1 MTATQGH
8 LAGLSRFIFQAPRW
22 PRTLA
27 FAVLLGGLTGIGV
40 FDAELTMGSTYPV
53 LLVGQDAW
61 QGIVFLGAP
70 TVVAA
75 LVTTPIDRALGGS
88 LTNDRSAL
96 LALCCELFVVVVLLV
111 AGVVATL
118 FGLSQRFVFD
128 ALVVALA
135 SMFAIRL
142 LAVLAVSRL
151 SLPVASIPAAV
162 QTGVAALL
170 LFVYSG
176 TARLLIDG
184 GTPYQ
189 AYVTWL
195 VRSDHGPPIFDAVTF
210 DHFLLLGALCLLY
223 AVAVWGFLVGIDR
236 PWRRSLDVSVLD
248 FVRGFIGYAAEGS
261 RDLERFFERLGQ
273 EAVVPVS
280 VISFRIVEDAE
291 DGVGAED
298 GVDGGNGENAG
309 ESGANVVGD
318 GGTAS
323 ASTGNGGATGN
334 DDPIDPDRLGEE
346 KARFVLPMIHPGPLG
361 EIGGGDLPRRV
372 ALSTEGL
379 GFPPHAT
386 AGHDFNLVS
395 EGEVDDVIDAADRAL
410 DRATFR
416 REATAPVTVDAGES
430 TVLTQRFGDA
440 ALAVS
445 TFAPGSADDVDF
457 AVGQSA
463 MAEFRTDGIED
474 VLLVDGHNCH
484 TGLSGADLGHVT
496 PGSKRS
502 YDLYAAASDAG
513 EAAANAPSGRPE
525 LGVAWDSTDWT
536 PDEGIGPLG
545 VRVAVTRV
553 AGVEAAYVLIDGNN
567 MVPGLR
573 AELLDVVRET
583 TGIDRAEVMTTDNHI
598 VNRTEADN
606 RVGSAVDRDAL
617 ADTVASVATEARAD
631 LDPVAVGGGTEHT
644 TVTVFGND
652 RTETLATQANAAVSL
667 GAALAAAV
675 TLFALSVSVILFVLT

>member
-1 MTATQGH
+1 MTATQGR
-8 LAGLSRFIFQAPRW
+8 LAGLSKFIFRAPRW

-27 FAVLLGGLTGIGV
+27 FAVLLGGLTGIAV
-40 FDAELTMGSTYPV
+40 FDSASTMGSTYPV

-75 LVTTPIDRALGGS
+75 LTTTTVDRALGGS
-88 LTNDRSAL
+88 LTYNRSAL
-96 LALCCELFVVVVLLV
+96 LALLCELFVVVVLVV
-111 AGVVATL
+111 AGVFAAVL
-118 FGLSQRFVFD
+118 GLSQRFVFD

-135 SMFAIRL
+135 SIFALRL
-142 LAVLAVSRL
+142 LAVLAVSRV
-151 SLPVASIPAAV
+151 SVPAASVPALV
-162 QTGVAALL
+162 QTAVAAAL
-170 LFVYSG
+170 LFVYGG

-184 GTPYQ
+184 GSAYE
-189 AYVTWL
+189 AYVVFLSRT
-195 VRSDHGPPIFDAVTF
+195 DHGPPVFDAVTL

-223 AVAVWGFLVGIDR
+223 AVAVWGFLVAVER
-236 PWRRSLDVSVLD
+236 PWRRALDVSVLD
-248 FVRGFIGYAAEGS
+248 FIRGFIGYAAEES
-261 RDLERFFERLGQ
+261 RDLEEFFERLGQ

-280 VISFRIVEDAE
+280 ALSFRVIEGDDAGTGG
-291 DGVGAED
+291 DGTETDAAGDDPDATVA
-298 GVDGGNGENAG
+298 DGGR
-309 ESGANVVGD
+309 V
-318 GGTAS
+318 
-323 ASTGNGGATGN
+323 
-334 DDPIDPDRLGEE
+334 DPARLGAE

-372 ALSTEGL
+372 ALSAEGI

-395 EGEVDDVIDAADRAL
+395 ESEVDCVIDAADRAL
-410 DRATFR
+410 ADATFR
-416 REATAPVTVDAGES
+416 REGTVPLSVEAGES
-430 TVLTQRFGDA
+430 SVLAQRFGDA

-463 MAEFRTDGIED
+463 RAEFRSGGAED

-496 PGSKRS
+496 PGSERS
-502 YDLYAAASDAG
+502 YDLYKAAGSAGRATADADR
-513 EAAANAPSGRPE
+513 GRTE
-525 LGVAWDSTDWT
+525 LGVAWEPTDWT
-536 PDEGIGPLG
+536 PEEGIGPLG

-573 AELLDVVRET
+573 EDLLAAVREA
-583 TGIDRAEVMTTDNHI
+583 TGIDRAEVMTTDNHV
-598 VNRTEADN
+598 VNRTRADN
-606 RVGSAVDRDAL
+606 RVGEEIDADRL
-617 ADTVASVATEARAD
+617 AETVASLAVDARED
-631 LDPVAVGGGTEHT
+631 LEPVAVGGGTEHA

-652 RTETLATQANAAVSL
+652 RTETLATQANAAISL

-675 TLFALSVSVILFVLT
+675 TLFAMSVSVLLFFLT

>member
-1 MTATQGH
+1 MTATQGR
-8 LAGLSRFIFQAPRW
+8 LAGLSKFIFRAPRW

-27 FAVLLGGLTGIGV
+27 FAVLLGGLTGIAV
-40 FDAELTMGSTYPV
+40 FDSASTMGSRYPV

-75 LVTTPIDRALGGS
+75 LTTTTVDRALGGS
-88 LTNDRSAL
+88 LTYNRSAL
-96 LALCCELFVVVVLLV
+96 LALLCELFVVVVLVV
-111 AGVVATL
+111 AGVFAAV

-135 SMFAIRL
+135 SIFALRL
-142 LAVLAVSRL
+142 LAVLAVSRV
-151 SLPVASIPAAV
+151 SVPAASVPALV
-162 QTGVAALL
+162 QTAVAAVL
-170 LFVYSG
+170 LFVYGG

-184 GTPYQ
+184 GSAYE
-189 AYVTWL
+189 AYVVFLSRT
-195 VRSDHGPPIFDAVTF
+195 DHGPPVFDAVTL

-223 AVAVWGFLVGIDR
+223 AVAVWGFLVAVER
-236 PWRRSLDVSVLD
+236 PWRRALDVSVLD
-248 FVRGFIGYAAEGS
+248 FIRGFIGYAAEES
-261 RDLERFFERLGQ
+261 RDLEEFFERLGQ

-280 VISFRIVEDAE
+280 ALSFRVIEGDDAGTEADDAE
-291 DGVGAED
+291 ADA
-298 GVDGGNGENAG
+298 
-309 ESGANVVGD
+309 
-318 GGTAS
+318 AS
-323 ASTGNGGATGN
+323 DDAAADAAN
-334 DDPIDPDRLGEE
+334 DDPDGVAADGGRVDPGRLGAE

-372 ALSTEGL
+372 ALSAEGI

-395 EGEVDDVIDAADRAL
+395 ESEVDCVIDAADRAL
-410 DRATFR
+410 DGAAFR
-416 REATAPVTVDAGES
+416 REGTVPLSVEAGES
-430 TVLTQRFGDA
+430 SVLAQRFGDA

-463 MAEFRTDGIED
+463 MAELRSGGVED

-496 PGSKRS
+496 PGSERS
-502 YDLYAAASDAG
+502 YDLYEAAGSAG
-513 EAAANAPSGRPE
+513 EAAAAAERGRTE
-525 LGVAWDSTDWT
+525 LGVAWEPTDWT
-536 PDEGIGPLG
+536 PEEGIGPLG

-573 AELLDVVRET
+573 EDLLAAVREA
-583 TGIDRAEVMTTDNHI
+583 TGIDRVEVMTTDNHV
-598 VNRTEADN
+598 VNRTRADN
-606 RVGSAVDRDAL
+606 RVGLEIDVDRL
-617 ADTVASVATEARAD
+617 AETVASLAVGARED
-631 LDPVAVGGGTEHT
+631 LEHVAVAGGTEHA

-652 RTETLATQANAAVSL
+652 RTETLATQANAAISL

-675 TLFALSVSVILFVLT
+675 TLFAMSVSVLLFFLT

>member
-1 MTATQGH
+1 MTATQGR
-8 LAGLSRFIFQAPRW
+8 LAGLSKFIFRAPRW

-27 FAVLLGGLTGIGV
+27 FAVLLGGLTGIAV
-40 FDAELTMGSTYPV
+40 FDSASTMGSRYPV

-75 LVTTPIDRALGGS
+75 LTTTTIDRALGGG

-96 LALCCELFVVVVLLV
+96 LALLCELFVVVVLVV
-111 AGVVATL
+111 AGVFAAL

-135 SMFAIRL
+135 SIFALRL
-142 LAVLAVSRL
+142 LAVLAVSRV
-151 SLPVASIPAAV
+151 SLPVASVPASV
-162 QTGVAALL
+162 QTVVAAAL
-170 LFVYSG
+170 LFVYGG

-184 GTPYQ
+184 GSAYE
-189 AYVTWL
+189 AYVVFLSRT
-195 VRSDHGPPIFDAVTF
+195 DHGPPVFDAVTI

-223 AVAVWGFLVGIDR
+223 AVAVWAFLVAVER
-236 PWRRSLDVSVLD
+236 PWRRALDVSVLD
-248 FVRGFIGYAAEGS
+248 FIRGFIGYAAEES

-280 VISFRIVEDAE
+280 VLSFRTLADDEDPNDR
-291 DGVGAED
+291 DGDPNDPDGADRESATT
-298 GVDGGNGENAG
+298 DGGA
-309 ESGANVVGD
+309 V
-318 GGTAS
+318 
-323 ASTGNGGATGN
+323 
-334 DDPIDPDRLGEE
+334 DPDRLGEE

-372 ALSTEGL
+372 ALSAEGI

-395 EGEVDDVIDAADRAL
+395 ETEVDCVIDAADRAL
-410 DRATFR
+410 DGATFR
-416 REATAPVTVDAGES
+416 REGTVPLSVESGES
-430 TVLTQRFGDA
+430 SVLAQRFGDA

-463 MAEFRTDGIED
+463 RAEFRSGGVAD

-484 TGLSGADLGHVT
+484 TGLSGAGPDLGHVT
-496 PGSKRS
+496 PGSERS
-502 YDLYAAASDAG
+502 YDLYDAAGLAG
-513 EAAANAPSGRPE
+513 EATAEADRGRTE
-525 LGVAWDSTDWT
+525 LGVAWDPTGWT
-536 PDEGIGPLG
+536 PEEGIGPLG

-573 AELLDVVRET
+573 EDVLSAVREA
-583 TGIDRAEVMTTDNHI
+583 TGVDHVEVMTTDNHV
-598 VNRTEADN
+598 VNRTRADN
-606 RVGSAVDRDAL
+606 RVGEEVDADALCETVRSLAVDAHG
-617 ADTVASVATEARAD
+617 D
-631 LDPVAVGGGTEHT
+631 LEPVAVGGGTERT

-652 RTETLATQANAAVSL
+652 RTETLATQANAALSL

-675 TLFALSVSVILFVLT
+675 TLFAMSVSVLLFFLT

>member
-1 MTATQGH
+1 MTATQGR
-8 LAGLSRFIFQAPRW
+8 LAGLSKFIFRAPRW

-27 FAVLLGGLTGIGV
+27 FAVLLGGLTGIAV
-40 FDAELTMGSTYPV
+40 FDSASTMGSRYPV

-75 LVTTPIDRALGGS
+75 LTTTTIDRALGGG

-96 LALCCELFVVVVLLV
+96 LALLCELFVVVVLVV
-111 AGVVATL
+111 AGVFAAL
-118 FGLSQRFVFD
+118 LGLSQRFVFD

-135 SMFAIRL
+135 SIFALRL
-142 LAVLAVSRL
+142 LAVLAVSRV
-151 SLPVASIPAAV
+151 SLPVASVPASV
-162 QTGVAALL
+162 QTVVAALL
-170 LFVYSG
+170 LFVYGG

-184 GTPYQ
+184 GSAYE
-189 AYVTWL
+189 AYVVFLSRT
-195 VRSDHGPPIFDAVTF
+195 DQGPPVFDAVTI

-223 AVAVWGFLVGIDR
+223 AVAVWAFLVAVER
-236 PWRRSLDVSVLD
+236 PWRRALDVSVLD
-248 FVRGFIGYAAEGS
+248 FIRGFIGYAAEES

-280 VISFRIVEDAE
+280 VLSFRTLTEGEDPDDR
-291 DGVGAED
+291 DGDATT
-298 GVDGGNGENAG
+298 
-309 ESGANVVGD
+309 D
-318 GGTAS
+318 GGTV
-323 ASTGNGGATGN
+323 
-334 DDPIDPDRLGEE
+334 DPDRLGEE

-372 ALSTEGL
+372 ALSAEGI

-395 EGEVDDVIDAADRAL
+395 ETEVDCVIDAADRAL
-410 DRATFR
+410 DGATFR
-416 REATAPVTVDAGES
+416 REGTVPLSVESGES
-430 TVLTQRFGDA
+430 SMLAQGFGDA

-463 MAEFRTDGIED
+463 RAEFRSDGVED

-484 TGLSGADLGHVT
+484 TGLSGAGPDLGHVT

-502 YDLYAAASDAG
+502 YDLYDAAGLAG
-513 EAAANAPSGRPE
+513 EATAQADRGRTE
-525 LGVAWDSTDWT
+525 LGVAWDPTEWT
-536 PDEGIGPLG
+536 PEEGIGPLG

-573 AELLDVVRET
+573 EDLLATVREA
-583 TGIDRAEVMTTDNHI
+583 TGIDHVEVMTTDNHV
-598 VNRTEADN
+598 VNSTRADN
-606 RVGSAVDRDAL
+606 RVGDEIDADALCETVRSLAVDAH
-617 ADTVASVATEARAD
+617 ED
-631 LDPVAVGGGTEHT
+631 LEPVAVGGGTERT

-652 RTETLATQANAAVSL
+652 RTETLATQANAALSL

-675 TLFALSVSVILFVLT
+675 TLFAMSVSVLLFFLT

>member
-1 MTATQGH
+1 MTATQGR
-8 LAGLSRFIFQAPRW
+8 LAGLSRFVFRAPRW

-40 FDAELTMGSTYPV
+40 FDAELTMWSTYPV
-53 LLVGQDAW
+53 LLVGQDAG

-75 LVTTPIDRALGGS
+75 LATTPVDRALGGS

-96 LALCCELFVVVVLLV
+96 LALCCELLVVVVLV
-111 AGVVATL
+111 IAGVVAEL

-135 SMFAIRL
+135 SIFAVRL
-142 LAVLAVSRL
+142 LVVLAVSRL
-151 SLPVASIPAAV
+151 SLPVASLPAAV
-162 QTGVAALL
+162 QTGVAAVL

-195 VRSDHGPPIFDAVTF
+195 VRSDHGPPIFEAVTF

-280 VISFRIVEDAE
+280 VLSFRVVEDLEDAE
-291 DGVGAED
+291 DAV
-298 GVDGGNGENAG
+298 
-309 ESGANVVGD
+309 
-318 GGTAS
+318 
-323 ASTGNGGATGN
+323 
-334 DDPIDPDRLGEE
+334 DPDRLGEE

-395 EGEVDDVIDAADRAL
+395 ETEVDGVLDAADRVL

-416 REATAPVTVDAGES
+416 REATAPVTADAGES

-463 MAEFRTDGIED
+463 RAEFRTDGVED

-484 TGLSGADLGHVT
+484 TGLTGGDLGHVT
-496 PGSKRS
+496 PGSTRS
-502 YDLYAAASDAG
+502 YDLYDAAGDAG
-513 EAAANAPSGRPE
+513 EAAANAPGGRPE
-525 LGVAWDSTDWT
+525 LGVAWDPTDWT
-536 PDEGIGPLG
+536 PEDGIGPLG

-553 AGVEAAYVLIDGNN
+553 AGAEAAYVLIDGNN

-573 AELLDVVRET
+573 EDLLDAVRDA
-583 TGIDRAEVMTTDNHI
+583 TGIDRAEVMTTDNHV

-606 RVGSAVDRDAL
+606 RVGSAVDCDAL
-617 ADTVASVATEARAD
+617 TDTVGSVAAAAQAD

-667 GAALAAAV
+667 GSALAAAMI
-675 TLFALSVSVILFVLT
+675 LFSLSVSVILFVLT

>member
-1 MTATQGH
+1 MTATQGR
-8 LAGLSRFIFQAPRW
+8 LAGLSKFIFRAPRW

-27 FAVLLGGLTGIGV
+27 FAVLLGGLTGIAV
-40 FDAELTMGSTYPV
+40 FDSASTMGSTYPV

-75 LVTTPIDRALGGS
+75 LTTTTVDRALGGN
-88 LTNDRSAL
+88 LTYNRSAL
-96 LALCCELFVVVVLLV
+96 LALLCELFVVVVLVV
-111 AGVVATL
+111 AGVFAAVL
-118 FGLSQRFVFD
+118 GLSQRFVFD

-135 SMFAIRL
+135 SIFALRL
-142 LAVLAVSRL
+142 LAVLAVSRV
-151 SLPVASIPAAV
+151 SVPVASIPALV
-162 QTGVAALL
+162 QTAVAAAL
-170 LFVYSG
+170 LFVYGG

-184 GTPYQ
+184 GSAYQ
-189 AYVTWL
+189 AYVVFLSRT
-195 VRSDHGPPIFDAVTF
+195 DHGPPVFDAVTL

-223 AVAVWGFLVGIDR
+223 AVAVWGFLVAVER
-236 PWRRSLDVSVLD
+236 PWRRALDVSVLD
-248 FVRGFIGYAAEGS
+248 FIRGFIGYAAEES
-261 RDLERFFERLGQ
+261 RDLEEFFERLGQ

-280 VISFRIVEDAE
+280 ALSFRVVEGEERGTGTATEDDAAGADAGADDP
-291 DGVGAED
+291 DGAAA
-298 GVDGGNGENAG
+298 DGGR
-309 ESGANVVGD
+309 V
-318 GGTAS
+318 
-323 ASTGNGGATGN
+323 
-334 DDPIDPDRLGEE
+334 DPGRLGEE

-372 ALSTEGL
+372 ALSADGV

-395 EGEVDDVIDAADRAL
+395 ESEVDCVIDAADRAL
-410 DRATFR
+410 DGAAFR
-416 REATAPVTVDAGES
+416 REATVPLSVEAGES
-430 TVLTQRFGDA
+430 SVLAQRFGDA

-463 MAEFRTDGIED
+463 MAEFRTGGVED

-496 PGSKRS
+496 PGSERS
-502 YDLYAAASDAG
+502 YDLYEAAGSAG
-513 EAAANAPSGRPE
+513 EAAAAADRGRTE
-525 LGVAWDSTDWT
+525 LGVAWDPTDWT
-536 PDEGIGPLG
+536 PEEGIGPLG

-573 AELLDVVRET
+573 EDLLAAVREA
-583 TGIDRAEVMTTDNHI
+583 TGIDHVEAMTTDNHV
-598 VNRTEADN
+598 VNRTRADN
-606 RVGSAVDRDAL
+606 RVGEEIDAGRL
-617 ADTVASVATEARAD
+617 AETVASLAVDARED
-631 LDPVAVGGGTEHT
+631 LEPVAVAGGTERT

-652 RTETLATQANAAVSL
+652 RTETLATQANAAISL
-667 GAALAAAV
+667 GAALATAV
-675 TLFALSVSVILFVLT
+675 TLFAMSVSVLLFFLT

>member
-1 MTATQGH
+1 MTATQGR
-8 LAGLSRFIFQAPRW
+8 LAELSTFIFRAPRW

-27 FAVLLGGLTGIGV
+27 FAVLLGGLTGIAV
-40 FDAELTMGSTYPV
+40 FDSASTMGSRYPV

-75 LVTTPIDRALGGS
+75 LTTTTIDRALGGS
-88 LTNDRSAL
+88 LTYNRSAL
-96 LALCCELFVVVVLLV
+96 LALLCELFVVVVLVV
-111 AGVVATL
+111 AGVFAAV

-135 SMFAIRL
+135 SIFALRL
-142 LAVLAVSRL
+142 LAVLAVSRV
-151 SLPVASIPAAV
+151 SLPVASVPASVQTAVAAV
-162 QTGVAALL
+162 L
-170 LFVYSG
+170 LFVYGG

-184 GTPYQ
+184 GSAYE
-189 AYVTWL
+189 AYVVFLSRT
-195 VRSDHGPPIFDAVTF
+195 DHGPPVFDAVTL

-223 AVAVWGFLVGIDR
+223 ALAVWAFLVAVER
-236 PWRRSLDVSVLD
+236 PWRRALDVSVLD
-248 FVRGFIGYAAEGS
+248 FIRGFIGYAAEES

-280 VISFRIVEDAE
+280 VLSFRTLEGDADGADGE
-291 DGVGAED
+291 DGGD
-298 GVDGGNGENAG
+298 GSRDDATADGDAADRGSA
-309 ESGANVVGD
+309 AAD
-318 GGTAS
+318 GGTVDS
-323 ASTGNGGATGN
+323 
-334 DDPIDPDRLGEE
+334 DRLGGE

-372 ALSTEGL
+372 ALSAEGI

-395 EGEVDDVIDAADRAL
+395 ETEVDCVIDAADRAL
-410 DRATFR
+410 AGATFR
-416 REATAPVTVDAGES
+416 REGTVPFSVEAGES
-430 TVLTQRFGDA
+430 SLLAQRFGDA

-463 MAEFRTDGIED
+463 RAEFRTDGVED

-484 TGLSGADLGHVT
+484 TGLSGAGPDLGHVT
-496 PGSKRS
+496 PGSTRS
-502 YDLYAAASDAG
+502 YDLYDAAGTAG
-513 EAAANAPSGRPE
+513 EATTEADRGRTE
-525 LGVAWDSTDWT
+525 LGVAWDPTEWT
-536 PDEGIGPLG
+536 PEEGIGPLG
-545 VRVAVTRV
+545 VRVAITRV

-573 AELLDVVRET
+573 EDLLSTVRGA
-583 TGIDRAEVMTTDNHI
+583 TGVDHAEVMTTDNHV
-598 VNRTEADN
+598 VNRTRADN
-606 RVGSAVDRDAL
+606 RVGEEVDVDALCETVRSLAVD
-617 ADTVASVATEARAD
+617 ARAD
-631 LDPVAVGGGTEHT
+631 LEPVAVAGGTERT

-652 RTETLATQANAAVSL
+652 RTETLATQANAALSL

-675 TLFALSVSVILFVLT
+675 TLFAMSVSVLLFFLT

>member
-1 MTATQGH
+1 MTATQGR
-8 LAGLSRFIFQAPRW
+8 LAGLSKFIFRAPRW

-27 FAVLLGGLTGIGV
+27 FAVLLGGLTGIAV
-40 FDAELTMGSTYPV
+40 FDSASTMGSTYPV

-75 LVTTPIDRALGGS
+75 LTTTTVDRALGGN
-88 LTNDRSAL
+88 LTYNRSAL
-96 LALCCELFVVVVLLV
+96 LALLCELFVVVVLVV
-111 AGVVATL
+111 AGVFAAV

-135 SMFAIRL
+135 SIFALRL
-142 LAVLAVSRL
+142 LAVLAVSRV
-151 SLPVASIPAAV
+151 SVPAASVPALV
-162 QTGVAALL
+162 QTAVAAVL
-170 LFVYSG
+170 LFVYGG

-184 GTPYQ
+184 GSAYE
-189 AYVTWL
+189 AYVVFLSRT
-195 VRSDHGPPIFDAVTF
+195 DHGPPVFDAVTL

-223 AVAVWGFLVGIDR
+223 AVAVWGFLVAVER
-236 PWRRSLDVSVLD
+236 PWRRALDVSVLD
-248 FVRGFIGYAAEGS
+248 FIRGFIGYAAEES
-261 RDLERFFERLGQ
+261 RDLEEFFERLGQ

-280 VISFRIVEDAE
+280 ALSFRVIEGDDAGTE
-291 DGVGAED
+291 VPDAAADAAGDDPDTTAA
-298 GVDGGNGENAG
+298 DGGR
-309 ESGANVVGD
+309 V
-318 GGTAS
+318 
-323 ASTGNGGATGN
+323 
-334 DDPIDPDRLGEE
+334 DPDRLGEE

-372 ALSTEGL
+372 ALSADGV

-395 EGEVDDVIDAADRAL
+395 ESEVDCVIDAADRAL
-410 DRATFR
+410 EDATFR
-416 REATAPVTVDAGES
+416 REGTVPQSVEAGES
-430 TVLTQRFGDA
+430 SVLAQRFGDA

-463 MAEFRTDGIED
+463 RAEFRSGGAED

-496 PGSKRS
+496 PGSERS
-502 YDLYAAASDAG
+502 YDLY
-513 EAAANAPSGRPE
+513 EAAGSAGRATADADRGWTE
-525 LGVAWDSTDWT
+525 LGVAWEPTPWT
-536 PDEGIGPLG
+536 PEEGIGPLG

-573 AELLDVVRET
+573 EDLLAAVREA
-583 TGIDRAEVMTTDNHI
+583 TGIDRVEVMTTDNHV
-598 VNRTEADN
+598 VNRTRADN
-606 RVGSAVDRDAL
+606 RVGEEIDADRL
-617 ADTVASVATEARAD
+617 AETVASLAVDARAD
-631 LDPVAVGGGTEHT
+631 LEPVAVGGGTEHA

-652 RTETLATQANAAVSL
+652 RTETLATQANAALSL

-675 TLFALSVSVILFVLT
+675 TLFAMSVSVLLFFLT

>member
-1 MTATQGH
+1 MTATQGR
-8 LAGLSRFIFQAPRW
+8 LAGLSKFIFRAPRW

-27 FAVLLGGLTGIGV
+27 FAVLLGGLTGIAV
-40 FDAELTMGSTYPV
+40 FDSASTMGSRYPV

-75 LVTTPIDRALGGS
+75 LTTTTIDRALGGG

-96 LALCCELFVVVVLLV
+96 LALLCELFVVVVLVV
-111 AGVVATL
+111 AGVFAAVL
-118 FGLSQRFVFD
+118 GLSQRFVFD

-135 SMFAIRL
+135 SIFALRL
-142 LAVLAVSRL
+142 LAVLAVSRV
-151 SLPVASIPAAV
+151 SLPVASVPASVQTVVAAV
-162 QTGVAALL
+162 L
-170 LFVYSG
+170 LFVYGG

-184 GTPYQ
+184 GSAYE
-189 AYVTWL
+189 AYVVFLSRT
-195 VRSDHGPPIFDAVTF
+195 DHGPPIFDAVTL
-210 DHFLLLGALCLLY
+210 DHFLLLAALCLLY
-223 AVAVWGFLVGIDR
+223 AVAVWAFLVAVER
-236 PWRRSLDVSVLD
+236 PWRRALDVSVLD
-248 FVRGFIGYAAEGS
+248 FIRGFIGYAAEES

-280 VISFRIVEDAE
+280 VLSFRTLADDEDPNDR
-291 DGVGAED
+291 DGDPNDRDGADRESATT
-298 GVDGGNGENAG
+298 DGGA
-309 ESGANVVGD
+309 V
-318 GGTAS
+318 
-323 ASTGNGGATGN
+323 
-334 DDPIDPDRLGEE
+334 DPDRLGEE

-372 ALSTEGL
+372 ALSAEGI

-395 EGEVDDVIDAADRAL
+395 ETEVDCVIDAADRAL
-410 DRATFR
+410 DGATFR
-416 REATAPVTVDAGES
+416 REGTVPLSVESGES
-430 TVLTQRFGDA
+430 SMLAQRFGDA

-463 MAEFRTDGIED
+463 RAEFRSDGVAD

-484 TGLSGADLGHVT
+484 TGLSGAGPDLGHVT

-502 YDLYAAASDAG
+502 YDLYDAAGLAG
-513 EAAANAPSGRPE
+513 EETAEADRGRTE
-525 LGVAWDSTDWT
+525 LGVAWDPTGWT
-536 PDEGIGPLG
+536 PEEGIGPLG

-573 AELLDVVRET
+573 EDVLSAVREA
-583 TGIDRAEVMTTDNHI
+583 TGVDHVEVMTTDNHV
-598 VNRTEADN
+598 VNRTRADN
-606 RVGSAVDRDAL
+606 RVGGEVDADALCETVRSLAVD
-617 ADTVASVATEARAD
+617 ARED
-631 LDPVAVGGGTEHT
+631 LEPVAVGGGTERT

-652 RTETLATQANAAVSL
+652 RTETLATQANAALSL

-675 TLFALSVSVILFVLT
+675 TLFAMSVSVLLFFLT